1 MVSIPQEVQEFFA
14 GKMGWVATSTTDGEP
29 NVTPKGTV
37 QVLDDQHV
45 VFGDLFSLKTRE
57 NLERNPKVAVT
68 VIDPGTAKGYQV
80 KGTAELLTSGP
91 LFDKLAAQ
99 IKDMLTLS
107 TRPHINKRTLV
118 IQFETSKNLGD
129 NGSYAIW
136 SKSLCHRNIY
146 ND

>member
-45 VFGDLFSLKTRE
+45 VFGDLFSLKTRQ
-57 NLERNPKVAVT
+57 NLEQNPKVAVT

-91 LFDKLAAQ
+91 PFDKLVAQ
-99 IKDMLTLS
+99 IKEKGIGMPLRYAVKIRVEAVYDQS
-107 TRPHINKRTLV
+107 VGPEAGKR
-118 IQFETSKNLGD
+118 I
-129 NGSYAIW
+129 A
-136 SKSLCHRNIY
+136 
-146 ND
+146 